1 VCRDRTLA
9 LNVTADAWGA
19 RLARILITGAAAAGA
34 ALLSFM
40 VIHSV
45 LIAPIWTRAANG
57 LPLAMIGGI
66 AIAAAFDRVAPA
78 RRPTI
83 LDGGRF
89 GALMFATLIPATAFS
104 NALRVAGLEAN
115 GWPGVVGSLAIAA
128 VSGAAV
134 GSRLTRRRDGAL
146 VLAGAAAALVVA
158 MAGPVPVVNGPRA
171 AWLFIGFLPVCI
183 GAGAAVAA
191 VRRRIVE
198 E

>member
-1 VCRDRTLA
+1 M
-9 LNVTADAWGA
+9 
-19 RLARILITGAAAAGA
+19 
-34 ALLSFM
+34 LSFM
-40 VIHSV
+40 AIHSA

-146 VLAGAAAALVVA
+146 VLAGATAALVVA

>member
-1 VCRDRTLA
+1 MCRDRTLA
-9 LNVTADAWGA
+9 ANVTVDAWSA

-34 ALLSFM
+34 AMLSFM
-40 VIHSV
+40 AIHSA

-134 GSRLTRRRDGAL
+134 GSRLTRRCDGAL